1 MLFPLLMNTELVK
14 SLAWE
19 LKPIN
24 GSRLL
29 CPLGMSKIAR
39 TPSRRRKNNEQEMA
53 LKAMSL
59 SFDGGQ
65 GLVGF
70 IIATALDA
78 LPRLGCPYL
87 CASRQETNIIGE
99 RVVNCSRIQFVDA

>member
-14 SLAWE
+14 SFAWE

-39 TPSRRRKNNEQEMA
+39 TPSSRRKNSEQEMT
-53 LKAMSL
+53 LKALSL
-59 SFDGGQ
+59 SFDRVE

-70 IIATALDA
+70 IIAI
-78 LPRLGCPYL
+78 
-87 CASRQETNIIGE
+87 ASFQE
-99 RVVNCSRIQFVDA
+99 